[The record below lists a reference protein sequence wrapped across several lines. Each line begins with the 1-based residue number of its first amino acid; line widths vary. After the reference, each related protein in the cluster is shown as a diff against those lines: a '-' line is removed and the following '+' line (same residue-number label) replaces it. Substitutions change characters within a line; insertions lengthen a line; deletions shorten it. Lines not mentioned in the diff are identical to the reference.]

1 MRLTGSEHFSF
12 IDYEALLPQAAAR
25 IGASPEQRA
34 SFIGPPLW
42 SRSLSVQREVLAAF
56 FGLHL
61 RGHRAPVLDGPTT
74 HYPELVFRKNPR
86 SGTIRL

>member
-12 IDYEALLPQAAAR
+12 TDYEALLPQAAAR
-25 IGASPEQRA
+25 IGASPEQLA
-34 SFIGPPLW
+34 SFIGPLLW

-61 RGHRAPVLDGPTT
+61 RGHRAPGLDGPTA
-74 HYPELVFRKNPR
+74 HYPEPVFRKNPR